1 MIPVNGLSDE
11 KGQTVIE
18 YLLIIGIVIIS
29 IALVIRSEFS
39 KTVETAAGKISV
51 AITSELTLP

>member
-1 MIPVNGLSDE
+1 MPLDRLSGE

-39 KTVETAAGKISV
+39 KTVELAADKIEAKV
-51 AITSELTLP
+51 EAELTLP